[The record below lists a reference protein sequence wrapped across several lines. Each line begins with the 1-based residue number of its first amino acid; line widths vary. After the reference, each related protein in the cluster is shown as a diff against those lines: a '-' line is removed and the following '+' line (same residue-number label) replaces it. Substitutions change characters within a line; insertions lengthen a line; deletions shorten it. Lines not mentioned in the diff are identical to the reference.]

1 MRYSHTMAY
10 DPGALDKTLAA
21 AAGDDPSLV
30 AELRSAFF
38 ESAQR
43 QVSAL
48 HNAVNDQQWQVAAWR
63 LKGLAASFG
72 VVDLMDLAN
81 RAGEGVPFDKALLQ
95 RIDKAL
101 AGFSGSFDF
110 APDDTPQ

>member
-30 AELRSAFF
+30 AELRAAFF

-72 VVDLMDLAN
+72 VTDLMELAN
-81 RAGEGVPFDKALLQ
+81 RAAEGVPFDKMLLQ
-95 RIDKAL
+95 RIDKSL
-101 AGFSGSFDF
+101 AGFSSSFDY
-110 APDDTPQ
+110 ATDDIPQ

>member
-1 MRYSHTMAY
+1 MRYCHTMAY

-38 ESAQR
+38 QSAQR
-43 QVSAL
+43 HVSAL

-72 VVDLMDLAN
+72 VMDLMELAN
-81 RAGEGVPFDKALLQ
+81 GAAEGVPFDKTLLE
-95 RIDKAL
+95 RVDKAL
-101 AGFSGSFDF
+101 AGFSSSFNF
-110 APDDTPQ
+110 AADDTLQ